1 MARSILTRAKYL
13 WNSNLRAKHSTL
25 SRMEGERKRGEKMVA
40 KLGPIIPPRT
50 GLVRR
55 VSCWRWIDSGWW
67 WICRTCPC
75 PRCWSPW
82 RRRGRLSSSVTAA
95 LTPSAIPRE
104 MCLTMRCDVWW
115 VVLRFLEETGLSLDL
130 SFLFFLF
137 FVSGADRWYS
147 YGILLSPFY
156 QLWREI
162 DVGGRGR

>member
-1 MARSILTRAKYL
+1 
-13 WNSNLRAKHSTL
+13 
-25 SRMEGERKRGEKMVA
+25 MEGERKRGEKMVS
-40 KLGPIIPPRT
+40 KLGPIIPQT

-82 RRRGRLSSSVTAA
+82 RRRGRLSSSATAA

-115 VVLRFLEETGLSLDL
+115 VVLRFLDETFNRIIPRRSR
-130 SFLFFLF
+130 SFFFFCSF
-137 FVSGADRWYS
+137 FSVSGADRWYS